1 MNFTQDWFSYNI
13 PHIERLMGLLP
24 ERKRFLE
31 IGCFEGRATCWFL
44 EHALDDDGIIFCV
57 DPFEGSMEHAD
68 LDLSELYNRFKEN
81 VTYAQGDN
89 QRVVTKRNTSY
100 NALAVMTQQGER
112 PFDFI
117 YIDGDHTAGAVLT
130 DACMAWPLL
139 KKGGIMVFDD
149 YHWNPGNYNEYQ
161 TPKRGVDAFSHAFGD
176 QFKVV
181 HDGYQI
187 AVQKL

>member
-1 MNFTQDWFSYNI
+1 MNFTQDWFTYNV
-13 PHIERLMGLLP
+13 PHISQLMQLLP

-44 EHALDDDGIIFCV
+44 ENALDDNGLIVCV
-57 DPFEGSMEHAD
+57 DPFEGSMEHAGM
-68 LDLSELYNRFKEN
+68 DLSDLYKRFKEN
-81 VTYAQGDN
+81 TTYAQKDN
-89 QRVVTKRNTSY
+89 QRVIVRRDTSY
-100 NALAVMTQQGER
+100 NALATWIYDQYD

-117 YIDGDHTAGAVLT
+117 YIDGDHTAPAVLT

-139 KKGGIMVFDD
+139 KSGGIMLFDD
-149 YHWNPGNYNEYQ
+149 YHWNPDGFTDWQ
-161 TPKRGVDAFSHAFGD
+161 KPKMAIDAFSHVFKD

-187 AVQKL
+187 AVQKI

>member
-1 MNFTQDWFSYNI
+1 MNFTQDWFTYNI
-13 PHIERLMGLLP
+13 PHLEQLVKLLP

-44 EHALDDDGIIFCV
+44 QHALDDDGEIVCI
-57 DPFEGSMEHAD
+57 DPFTGSMEHSNMD
-68 LDLSELYNRFKEN
+68 LTSLFDVFTNNTDEAQKEKQN
-81 VTYAQGDN
+81 IWVLKGY
-89 QRVVTKRNTSY
+89 SY
-100 NALAVMTQQGER
+100 NMVAELINDHAA
-112 PFDFI
+112 FDLI
-117 YIDGDHTAGAVLT
+117 YVDGSHTAADVLI
-130 DACMAWPLL
+130 DACMSWPLL

-149 YHWNPGNYNEYQ
+149 YHWNPNNEYNEYQ
-161 TPKRGVDAFSHAFGD
+161 TPKRGVDAFSHCFAD